1 MTSDQIKAVG
11 RVAGGFV
18 GGVLVAKGLLNG
30 EQLNAVL
37 QSFPSIVDALGVLLS
52 AGAAIWG
59 AWRASPQQQLLTVA
73 ARKDIDVIGADE
85 LTALN
90 TPSPKVIPT
99 TSVRFSQ

>member
-59 AWRASPQQQLLTVA
+59 AWRASPQQQLNSVA
-73 ARKDIDVIGADE
+73 ARPDVAVIGTTE
-85 LTALN
+85 LVALN
-90 TPSPKVIPT
+90 TPNPKVIPAVN
-99 TSVRFSQ
+99 VRQTP